1 MSPQLGQTLF
11 RVAFF
16 MTLMSAV
23 LLFFVKPGSAEFVI
37 TVTTLVLGF
46 IFMAVIVIIA
56 RRSK

>member
-23 LLFFVKPGSAEFVI
+23 LLFLVKPGSAEFVI
-37 TVTTLVLGF
+37 TVTTLVLGLL
-46 IFMAVIVIIA
+46 FMAVIVIIA